1 MSHFH
6 FHVELHI
13 FVPYYVMFCMY
24 VFLFPQKG
32 DVSLKINEKGCLQ
45 AGDEWLTKNLIPIA
59 GVAVGIAFL
68 QVCWFFPLKSKKK
81 ITSLIIFVTF

>member
-1 MSHFH
+1 
-6 FHVELHI
+6 
-13 FVPYYVMFCMY
+13 MFCYLACMY
-24 VFLFPQKG
+24 CCLFLFSQKG

-68 QVCWFFPLKSKKK
+68 QVCWF
-81 ITSLIIFVTF
+81 